1 MPRPMSR
8 RGLRLRPASLL
19 LVLALLLA
27 GCMGSGGGDA
37 DGERGPEGSGG
48 ASGAAYRRID
58 LGPGGPEPVVV
69 VADDGYVYV
78 GAQDARGGGPRV
90 WVSADG
96 GKTFSMKRPTT
107 QGGGEVDLAAGPRGA
122 VYLTQLGPQG
132 NLVSVSHD
140 HGETWS
146 TAPLGA
152 QTQYFDREWL
162 AVDAQGRVYALA
174 RQFGQA
180 AAAGISRSDDGGVT
194 WLPQGYAWDAAR
206 EPGLA
211 NGNLVAAKGALFVP
225 YICRDGEAVCVA
237 TSRDAAVTWTQSVVA
252 QRPANTDNVYPTLAV
267 SSAGVIVAWSDASD
281 GRLAV
286 YTSFSPDGR
295 SGWTGPTRVSPSA
308 ATASLGWV
316 TARGDEAWVVYL
328 TTPADV
334 ATTDEPAAE
343 DAQWFPVAV
352 PLNARGASPGA
363 EVRLTEAPVHEG
375 VISKPIGGSRVR
387 DRNFGDFFT
396 AALDAKGK
404 LLVAVST
411 DQGTPESTRDLLFV
425 EP

>member
-1 MPRPMSR
+1 MPRRGSR
-8 RGLRLRPASLL
+8 SSVL
-19 LVLALLLA
+19 LVLLALLAA
-27 GCMGSGGGDA
+27 GCAGLTEEGDEGDGAAPGGGGA
-37 DGERGPEGSGG
+37 EGGP
-48 ASGAAYRRID
+48 RFTRKD
-58 LGPGGPEPVVV
+58 LGAGGPEPIVVV
-69 VADDGYVYV
+69 SDDGYVYV

-90 WVSADG
+90 WVSRDG
-96 GKTFSMKRPTT
+96 GGEFTMRRPTT

-122 VYLTQLGPQG
+122 VYLTQLGPRG
-132 NLVSVSHD
+132 NLISVSHD
-140 HGETWS
+140 HGETWQTS
-146 TAPLGA
+146 PLGA

-162 AVDAQGRVYALA
+162 AVDAQGRAYALA

-180 AAAGISRSDDGGVT
+180 AAAGVSRSDDRGLT
-194 WLPQGYAWDAAR
+194 WIPQGYAWDAAH

-225 YICRDGEAVCVA
+225 YICRDGEGVCVA

-252 QRPANTDNVYPTLAV
+252 ERAVVTDNVYPTLAV
-267 SSAGVIVAWSDASD
+267 SDAGVIVAWSDAST
-281 GRLAV
+281 GRLQV
-286 YTSFSPDGR
+286 YTSFSEDGR
-295 SGWTGPTRVSPSA
+295 GGWSAPARVSPGD

-316 TARGDEAWVVYL
+316 TARGGEAWVVYL
-328 TTPADV
+328 TTDASL
-334 ATTDEPAAE
+334 TLTDERAAE
-343 DAQWFPVAV
+343 TARWFPVAV
-352 PLNARGASPGA
+352 PLDARGGRPGA
-363 EVRLTEAPVHEG
+363 ELRLTDEPVHEG

>member
-1 MPRPMSR
+1 MSWR
-8 RGLRLRPASLL
+8 VPPARSALL
-19 LVLALLLA
+19 ALLALLLA
-27 GCMGSGGGDA
+27 GCAGTGD
-37 DGERGPEGSGG
+37 EGG
-48 ASGAAYRRID
+48 AGATPRGGTGAQPIPFARTD
-58 LGPGGPEPVVV
+58 LGAGGPEPVVA

-122 VYLTQLGPQG
+122 VYLTQLGARG

-140 HGETWS
+140 HGETWT
-146 TAPLGA
+146 TAPLGP

-180 AAAGISRSDDGGVT
+180 AAAGVSRSDDGGLT

-211 NGNLVAAKGALFVP
+211 NGNLVAAKGALFLP
-225 YICRDGEAVCVA
+225 YICRDGQGVCVA
-237 TSRDAAVTWTQSVVA
+237 TSRDAAVTWTQSLVA
-252 QRPANTDNVYPTLAV
+252 ERTGATDNVYPTLAV
-267 SSAGVIVAWSDASD
+267 SSAGVLVAWSDATD

-286 YTSFSPDGR
+286 YTASSPDGR
-295 SGWTGPTRVSPSA
+295 AGWTSPARVSPA
-308 ATASLGWV
+308 GTTASLGWV

-328 TTPADV
+328 TTA
-334 ATTDEPAAE
+334 ARLSLTDEAGAE
-343 DAQWFPVAV
+343 DASWYPVAV
-352 PLNARGASPGA
+352 PLDARGANPGP
-363 EVRLTEAPVHEG
+363 EVRVADQPVHQG

-396 AALDAKGK
+396 AALDAEGK
-404 LLVAVST
+404 LLVAVSM
-411 DQGTPESTRDLLFV
+411 DQGSPESTRDLVFV
-425 EP
+425 ER